1 MKRWLP
7 ILVSLLVAA
16 GAGWFVYQKRFAPR
30 QTQAP
35 AAKREALDIGHFA
48 PMRPCGRMPA
58 FLRRLGVTKL
68 VLIDLSQQRFKGVAF
83 LYGPRLRR
91 VVYAK
96 RWGRYDYFSTYA
108 LDPRGN
114 LYLAP
119 MPFISITPHTFNLQN
134 KIFRLESKSGKL
146 GIWMTLDDVNA
157 TARNPY
163 GVIALNYDC
172 DDGTLW
178 VSAIDGSDYRAQRGR
193 IYHIDPKGKRMLQ
206 KTGGFDAL
214 TLKVLKTSNGK
225 YLLAGSAR
233 ENALYAYRIENGR
246 LIAPAVRLLS
256 LPDPEQRIRKIR
268 IVGSDTLVLETIP
281 FRYSLV
287 AQSGGSYRHRYRA
300 KRTGNGWEVVPME
313 GETLSE
319 LRSP

>member
-7 ILVSLLVAA
+7 ILVSLLVVA
-16 GAGWFVYQKRFAPR
+16 GAGWFVYQKRFALR

-35 AAKREALDIGHFA
+35 AAKRKALDIGHFA
-48 PMRPCGRMPA
+48 PVRPCGRMPA
-58 FLRRLGVTKL
+58 FLRRLGVTKP

-134 KIFRLESKSGKL
+134 KIFRLDSKSGKL
-146 GIWMTLDDVNA
+146 GIWMTIDEVQA
-157 TARNPY
+157 GARDPY
-163 GVIALNYDC
+163 GIVSLDYDC

-178 VSAIDGSDYRAQRGR
+178 VSAIDRSDYRAQRGR

-214 TLKVLKTSNGK
+214 TLKILKTSNGK

-256 LPDPEQRIRKIR
+256 LPDPEQRIRKIK
-268 IVGSDTLVLETIP
+268 VTGPDTLLLETFP
-281 FRYSLV
+281 FRYNLI
-287 AQSGGSYRHRYRA
+287 AQTGGVYRQNYEARYRDGTWRIQIRA
-300 KRTGNGWEVVPME
+300 HRK
-313 GETLSE
+313 
-319 LRSP
+319 

>member
-1 MKRWLP
+1 MKRWIP
-7 ILVSLLVAA
+7 ILIALLVVA
-16 GAGWFVYQKRFAPR
+16 GAGWFVYQKRFASR
-30 QTQAP
+30 TVQAP
-35 AAKREALDIGHFA
+35 AAEREALDIGHFA

-58 FLRRLGVTKL
+58 FLRRLGVRNP

-108 LDPRGN
+108 LDPQGN

-134 KIFRLESKSGKL
+134 KIFRLDSKSGKL
-146 GIWMTLDDVNA
+146 GIWMTIDEVQA
-157 TARNPY
+157 GARDPY
-163 GVIALNYDC
+163 GIVSLDYDC

-178 VSAIDGSDYRAQRGR
+178 VSAIDRSDYRAQRGR
-193 IYHIDPKGKRMLQ
+193 IYHIDPRGKRILQ

-246 LIAPAVRLLS
+246 LIAPPVRLLS
-256 LPDPEQRIRKIR
+256 LPDPEQRIRKIK
-268 IVGSDTLVLETIP
+268 VTAPDTLLLETFP
-281 FRYSLV
+281 FRYNLI
-287 AQSGGSYRHRYRA
+287 AQTGGVYRQNYEARYRDG
-300 KRTGNGWEVVPME
+300 KWVIQMRTHQK
-313 GETLSE
+313 
-319 LRSP
+319 